1 MQAGTHIAGAVLT
14 LAVARGFGLEVGPV
28 EAVACFAASVLP
40 DIDTTT
46 SGVGRFF
53 RPVSRFLE
61 SRFGHRTITHS
72 LLFTFSLAALLLP
85 VYFASP
91 GVWFAFLYGY
101 LSHLLLD
108 TLNVNGVPLLWP
120 HRLQFWFF
128 PNRKMRVPYGSPAE
142 STIALV
148 MLFSGIFLW
157 PVGSNG
163 FDTAFRRMVA
173 TPETAVADYIDMR
186 ETNEVFAVLTGFNS
200 ETQEPMNGRY
210 RIVEA
215 IGRAGVIVE
224 DQGGRAFQVSKNGQV
239 VAYRVRA
246 YPGAPAVVRA
256 YRLDVGGRLLS
267 DILAALPQAEARAV
281 WITGN
286 LLVAADVQPPPAAA
300 GTFQRVRRLPGPQN
314 VLLLHA
320 ARPVDLT
327 AYSTAFVTSGSL
339 VVRVE
344 YSGNRAPDALPLSPA
359 TAGRSTV
366 RLVELPNLPSLAGL
380 LVEQGDTVQEGQP
393 LARYV
398 DEAAPA
404 QQREDA
410 RQLREKAAQ
419 LRAEVSAERRAY
431 QQQAGG
437 LRAQVQAARE
447 VAARWEKLVQVDA
460 ATRLE
465 LEAKRAEVRRLDG
478 QLTALSVS
486 HTSRLTR
493 LQQQEQDARTRA
505 AAKEKAA
512 RRSETKQLVR
522 SPVTGKVAEI
532 RQGTTN
538 AKGVSVQLVLVV
550 QEAEKLQPVP
560 AKTTPP
566 TEAAPPVS
574 SP

>member
-14 LAVARGFGLEVGPV
+14 LAIARGFGLEVGPV
-28 EAVACFAASVLP
+28 EAVACFAASILP

-61 SRFGHRTITHS
+61 SRFGHRTLTHS

-85 VYFASP
+85 LYFASP

-120 HRLQFWFF
+120 NRLQFWFF
-128 PNRKMRVPYGSPAE
+128 PNRKMRVPYGSPTE

-148 MLFSGIFLW
+148 MLFTGIFLW

-215 IGRAGVIVE
+215 IGRAGIIVE
-224 DQGGRAFQVSKNGQV
+224 DDAGRAYQVSKNGQV

-246 YPGAPAVVRA
+246 YPGVPAVVRA

-320 ARPVDLT
+320 ARPVDLA

-344 YSGNRAPDALPLSPA
+344 YSGNRAPDALPLSPV

-380 LVEQGDTVQEGQP
+380 LVEQGDIVTEGQP

-398 DEAAPA
+398 DDVKPA
-404 QQREDA
+404 QHRENA
-410 RQLREKAAQ
+410 RQARQQAAQ
-419 LRAEVSAERRAY
+419 AQADIATERSSY
-431 QQQAGG
+431 EQQAAG
-437 LRAQVQAARE
+437 LRRQVQAAQQA
-447 VAARWEKLVQVDA
+447 VTTWTKLVEQDA

-465 LEAKRAEVRRLDG
+465 LQQKQAELERVQG
-478 QLTALSVS
+478 QLTALTVS
-486 HTSRLTR
+486 HTSRLAR
-493 LQQQEQDARTRA
+493 LQQQEQDARARA
-505 AAKEKAA
+505 AASERAA
-512 RRSETKQLVR
+512 RTSETAQVVR
-522 SPVTGKVAEI
+522 SPAAGKVAEI

-550 QEAEKLQPVP
+550 QEAERLKP
-560 AKTTPP
+560 
-566 TEAAPPVS
+566 EGE
-574 SP
+574 